1 MFRVLRRPS
10 WIGLTVLV
18 VVLAITFVE
27 LGRWQL
33 RRHDERAATNLRV
46 EASLDRA
53 SVPVDEILAVD
64 ERLPLADEWRLVE
77 VVGTYDAD
85 NELLVR
91 NRPYDGNVGY
101 EVLTPLVTHD
111 GRALLV
117 DRGWVPAGST
127 ATEVPAV
134 PPPPPGEVTVTARVR
149 AGSTGDAG
157 AAGLPDGQVRRV
169 AVASIAPGLPYPVY
183 GAYTT
188 LLPGQPGSGVAE
200 DPPRAIP
207 VPEPSAGPHVAY
219 AVQWF
224 LFALIAVGG
233 WVVLLRADVRAAGPA
248 RPRPVGRA
256 PPDGAARPPPGRV
269 RA

>member
-10 WIGLTVLV
+10 WIGLTLLV

-33 RRHDERAATNLRV
+33 QRHDERAATNLRV

-53 SVPVDEILAVD
+53 AVPVDELVTVD
-64 ERLPLADEWRLVE
+64 EPLPLNDEWRLVE
-77 VVGTYDAD
+77 AVGTYDAD

-91 NRPYDGNVGY
+91 NRPYDGSVGY
-101 EVLTPLVTHD
+101 EVITPLVTRD

-117 DRGWVPAGST
+117 DRGWVPAGDT
-127 ATEVPAV
+127 ATAVPSV
-134 PPPPPGEVTVTARVR
+134 PPPPPGEVTVIARAR

-169 AVASIAPGLPYPVY
+169 AIASIAPDLPYAVY
-183 GAYTT
+183 GAYATV
-188 LLPGQPGSGVAE
+188 LPGEPGSGLAD
-200 DPPRAIP
+200 DPPRPIP

-233 WVVLLRADVRAAGPA
+233 WVVLLRADARTAGPSQPT
-248 RPRPVGRA
+248 RQHPVGRA
-256 PPDGAARPPPGRV
+256 PVPPGKV
-269 RA
+269 RT